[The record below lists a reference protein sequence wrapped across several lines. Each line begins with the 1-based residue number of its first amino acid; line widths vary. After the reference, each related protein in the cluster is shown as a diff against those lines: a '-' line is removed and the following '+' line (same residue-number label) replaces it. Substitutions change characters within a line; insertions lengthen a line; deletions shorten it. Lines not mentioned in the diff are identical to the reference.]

1 MNRHPTCK
9 TCVHNEGNRCAG
21 EASRYRGA
29 RVRPWNTCSAHK
41 APVPSTAELI
51 ERLAT
56 CAAGLDWREEKAAG
70 EYRAYFADRARQCRS
85 WLADLKAGHRIEDE
99 DIIGGLIEFEALAL

>member
-1 MNRHPTCK
+1 MNPHETCG
-9 TCVHNEGNRCAG
+9 TCIHNQGNRCAC
-21 EASRYRGA
+21 EDSRYLGSP
-29 RVRPWNTCSAHK
+29 VKSWNTCSSHK
-41 APVPSTAELI
+41 APQPSTAELI

-70 EYRAYFADRARQCRS
+70 EYRAYFADRARQCRA
-85 WLADLKAGHRIEDE
+85 WLADIKAGHRIGDE